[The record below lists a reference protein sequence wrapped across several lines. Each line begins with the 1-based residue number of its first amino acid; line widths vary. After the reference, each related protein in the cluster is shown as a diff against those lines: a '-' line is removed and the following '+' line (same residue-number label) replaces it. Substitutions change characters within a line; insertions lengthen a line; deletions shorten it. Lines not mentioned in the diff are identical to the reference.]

1 MSYTNL
7 FYHIVFSTK
16 NRRPF
21 LSDDVLLRACQYM
34 GGITR
39 KLKSQLL
46 LANGVSDHVHLAT
59 MVHPTIAIAEFIGKV
74 KSNSS
79 GWIHDTF
86 ADLRDFDWQDGY
98 AGFTVSPSVMPKVK
112 QYIRSQPEHHKKV
125 SFQEELIAL
134 LKKHGVEYDEKYI
147 CA

>member
-16 NRRPF
+16 NREPF
-21 LSDDVLLRACQYM
+21 LSDDALPRTCQYM
-34 GGITR
+34 GGIAR
-39 KLKSQLL
+39 KLKCQLL
-46 LANGVSDHVHLAT
+46 LANGVPDHVHLAAI
-59 MVHPTIAIAEFIGKV
+59 VHPTIAIADFIGKV

-98 AGFTVSPSVMPKVK
+98 AAFTVSPSVMPKVK
-112 QYIRSQPEHHKKV
+112 QYIHSQPEHHKKM

-134 LKKHGVEYDEKYI
+134 LKKHGIEYDEKYI
-147 CA
+147 WA

>member
-1 MSYTNL
+1 MSHTSL

-16 NRRPF
+16 NRKTF
-21 LSDDVLLRACQYM
+21 LSDDALPRTCQYM
-34 GGITR
+34 GGIAR
-39 KLKSQLL
+39 KLKCQLL
-46 LANGVSDHVHLAT
+46 LVNGISDHVHLAAI
-59 MVHPTIAIAEFIGKV
+59 VHPTIAIAEFVGKV

-79 GWIHDTF
+79 RWIHDTF
-86 ADLRDFDWQDGY
+86 ADLQDFDWQDGY
-98 AGFTVSPSVMPKVK
+98 AAFSVSPSIMPKVK
-112 QYIRSQPEHHKKV
+112 QYIHSQPEHHKTM